1 MSQLATRTS
10 VEKLKQDFCKSYG
23 STHAPVIDTSVFI
36 LVDLYKRN
44 SNILYQQDMLKPQCR
59 LRNDFVDCVINKRLS
74 RSSICTET
82 KVLELTARSAK
93 NNPRDWKEKIKE
105 KKVKSSYKLGTF

>member
-1 MSQLATRTS
+1 M
-10 VEKLKQDFCKSYG
+10 EKLKQDFCKSYG
-23 STHAPVIDTSVFI
+23 STHAPVIDTSVSI

-44 SNILYQQDMLKPQCR
+44 SNILYQQDMLKPQYR
-59 LRNDFVDCVINKRLS
+59 LRNEFVDCVINKRLS

-82 KVLELTARSAK
+82 KVLELTARSEK

-105 KKVKSSYKLGTF
+105 KKVKSSYKLDTF